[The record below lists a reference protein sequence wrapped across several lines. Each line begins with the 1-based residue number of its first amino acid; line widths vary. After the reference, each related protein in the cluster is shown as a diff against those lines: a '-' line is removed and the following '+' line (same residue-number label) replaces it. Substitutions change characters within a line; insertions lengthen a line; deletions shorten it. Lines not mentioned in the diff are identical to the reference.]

1 MSARLGWLFVFV
13 ALYATYCI
21 FWGVNS
27 ARGRRGALDYFLA
40 GRSLP
45 FWVFAASAT
54 TISFTGWMVIGL
66 PASIFR
72 DGFQA
77 SALALGAIV
86 IPLAGAL
93 VISRQW
99 ILSRRFGFVTPV
111 EMYADYFGG
120 PLIRPILLLIAL
132 LFAIPFLGLQLA
144 ATGYLI
150 EVLSAGAIPWVL
162 AMWALGALVFAYVAL
177 GGLRAA
183 SFVGVLQALM
193 LAATV
198 VAAGI
203 VAWVEL
209 GGFGAFVGLLAKLG
223 ASKAGD
229 WGAAQNGYNAYFAT
243 PGVVQFVAG
252 FGRGDPVGGVWTT
265 SMVFSTV
272 LSLMGFQLAPAFA
285 VLAFSTRDARGF
297 APQQVWLAGAD
308 GRVRARVLFCHRGRR
323 RAVSRRFSIAPRR
336 PRLPWATTCRRFK
349 QDARSGCS
357 RTISVRWRAVRP
369 GSLASSPSPPPQ
381 RRRRRSRSTR
391 PRPARCSPA
400 TSMSAICGPDAS
412 DSDQKLFG
420 RIGVGFT
427 ILFALIGATYAP
439 QAQALFGALALPFAL
454 QLLPAALA
462 LTWLRWLTPQA
473 VLSGLVAGLTL
484 VFFTEQLGLT
494 LAGFFTIDI
503 PWGRW
508 PWTIH
513 SAVWGLFFNVAV
525 CLLFSLLDAEAVAAG
540 APDAVPRLSRGG
552 GAAGRPTSACGGR
565 SPGSRRWPG
574 SSSPSGR
581 ARCSA
586 SICLALQTLARTRG
600 SLASRRSGR
609 GRSWA
614 GRLAFSC
621 CGCSPTAFPC
631 RNRLP
636 GRSSPKP
643 KRSGGCNR
651 GTLRRTLRTMR
662 EASCA
667 PLLPKRLMSLACSAP
682 AR

>member
-21 FWGVNS
+21 FWGVDS

-150 EVLSAGAIPWVL
+150 EVLSAGAIPWAL

-193 LAATV
+193 LAATI

-297 APQQVWLAGAD
+297 APQQVWLAGATVGFGLVFFSVIAGVGALLLGASPSPEAAALAVGHD
-308 GRVRARVLFCHRGRR
+308 LPALQTGREVGLLAYYL
-323 RAVSRRFSIAPRR
+323 S
-336 PRLPWATTCRRFK
+336 
-349 QDARSGCS
+349 
-357 RTISVRWRAVRP
+357 
-369 GSLASSPSPPPQ
+369 SLASRAPWFLGLLAVAATAATQATVALYASA
-381 RRRRRSRSTR
+381 TGTMF
-391 PRPARCSPA
+391 ARDFYVRYLR
-400 TSMSAICGPDAS
+400 PDAS

-439 QAQALFGALALPFAL
+439 RAQALFGALALPFAL

-494 LAGFFTIDI
+494 LAGFFTVDI

-525 CLLFSLLDAEAVAAG
+525 CLLFSLLTQKRSRRERRMQYHDYLAEAAPQAPNARVWRPIAWIAALAWIFFAIGPGQMFGVDLFG
-540 APDAVPRLSRGG
+540 APNAGPDAWLFGIPSIWAWQIMGWALGVLLLWLLAYRLSMSQPPP
-552 GAAGRPTSACGGR
+552 RPIEPEAEAI
-565 SPGSRRWPG
+565 RR
-574 SSSPSGR
+574 
-581 ARCSA
+581 
-586 SICLALQTLARTRG
+586 LQ
-600 SLASRRSGR
+600 
-609 GRSWA
+609 
-614 GRLAFSC
+614 
-621 CGCSPTAFPC
+621 
-631 RNRLP
+631 
-636 GRSSPKP
+636 
-643 KRSGGCNR
+643 
-651 GTLRRTLRTMR
+651 
-662 EASCA
+662 
-667 PLLPKRLMSLACSAP
+667 
-682 AR
+682 

>member
-21 FWGVNS
+21 FWGVDS

-40 GRSLP
+40 GRNLP

-150 EVLSAGAIPWVL
+150 EVLSAGAIPWDL

-252 FGRGDPVGGVWTT
+252 FGKGDPVGGVWTT

-297 APQQVWLAGAD
+297 APQQVWLAGAAV
-308 GRVRARVLFCHRGRR
+308 GFGLVFFSVIAGVGALFLG
-323 RAVSRRFSIAPRR
+323 A
-336 PRLPWATTCRRFK
+336 
-349 QDARSGCS
+349 
-357 RTISVRWRAVRP
+357 
-369 GSLASSPSPPPQ
+369 SPSPEAAALAGGHDL
-381 RRRRRSRSTR
+381 
-391 PRPARCSPA
+391 PALQTGREIGLLAHYLNSLADRAPWFLGLLAVAA
-400 TSMSAICGPDAS
+400 TAATQATVALYASATGTMFARDFYVCYLRPDAS

-439 QAQALFGALALPFAL
+439 QTQAMFGALALPFAL

-473 VLSGLVAGLTL
+473 VLSGLVVGLTL

-513 SAVWGLFFNVAV
+513 SAAWGLFFNIAV
-525 CLLFSLLDAEAVAAG
+525 CSLFSLLTQKRSQRERLMQYHDYLAHAAPSAPNVRVWRPIAWIATLAWIFFAIGPGQMFGVALFGAPNVGPGAWLFGIPSIWAWQIMGWAFGVLLLWLLAYRLSLSQPPPRPIEPEAEAIR
-540 APDAVPRLSRGG
+540 RLH
-552 GAAGRPTSACGGR
+552 
-565 SPGSRRWPG
+565 
-574 SSSPSGR
+574 
-581 ARCSA
+581 
-586 SICLALQTLARTRG
+586 
-600 SLASRRSGR
+600 
-609 GRSWA
+609 
-614 GRLAFSC
+614 
-621 CGCSPTAFPC
+621 
-631 RNRLP
+631 
-636 GRSSPKP
+636 
-643 KRSGGCNR
+643 
-651 GTLRRTLRTMR
+651 
-662 EASCA
+662 
-667 PLLPKRLMSLACSAP
+667 
-682 AR
+682 

>member
-21 FWGVNS
+21 FWGVDS

-150 EVLSAGAIPWVL
+150 EVLSAGAIPSAL
-162 AMWALGALVFAYVAL
+162 AMWALGGLVFAYVAL

-223 ASKAGD
+223 ASKSGD

-297 APQQVWLAGAD
+297 APQQVWLAGATVGFGLVFFSVIAGVGALLLGASPSPEAAALAVGHD
-308 GRVRARVLFCHRGRR
+308 LPALQTGREVGLLAYYL
-323 RAVSRRFSIAPRR
+323 
-336 PRLPWATTCRRFK
+336 
-349 QDARSGCS
+349 
-357 RTISVRWRAVRP
+357 
-369 GSLASSPSPPPQ
+369 GSLASRAPWFLGLLAVAATAATQATVALYASA
-381 RRRRRSRSTR
+381 TGTMF
-391 PRPARCSPA
+391 ARDFYVRYLR
-400 TSMSAICGPDAS
+400 PDAT

-439 QAQALFGALALPFAL
+439 RAQAMFGALALPFAL

-462 LTWLRWLTPQA
+462 LTWLRWLTPEA

-494 LAGFFTIDI
+494 LAAFFTVDI

-513 SAVWGLFFNVAV
+513 SAVWGLVFNVAV
-525 CLLFSLLDAEAVAAG
+525 CLLFSLLTQKRSRRERRMQYHDYLAEAAPQAPNARVWRPIAWIAALSWIFFAIGPGQMFGVALFG
-540 APDAVPRLSRGG
+540 APNAGPDAWLFGIPSIWAWQIMGWALGVLLLWLLAYRLSMSQPPP
-552 GAAGRPTSACGGR
+552 RPIEPEAEAI
-565 SPGSRRWPG
+565 RR
-574 SSSPSGR
+574 
-581 ARCSA
+581 
-586 SICLALQTLARTRG
+586 LQ
-600 SLASRRSGR
+600 
-609 GRSWA
+609 
-614 GRLAFSC
+614 
-621 CGCSPTAFPC
+621 
-631 RNRLP
+631 
-636 GRSSPKP
+636 
-643 KRSGGCNR
+643 
-651 GTLRRTLRTMR
+651 
-662 EASCA
+662 
-667 PLLPKRLMSLACSAP
+667 
-682 AR
+682 

>member
-21 FWGVNS
+21 FWGADS

-150 EVLSAGAIPWVL
+150 EVLSAGAIPWAL

-198 VAAGI
+198 VAGGI

-297 APQQVWLAGAD
+297 APQQVWLAGATV
-308 GRVRARVLFCHRGRR
+308 GFGLVF
-323 RAVSRRFSIAPRR
+323 FSVIAGVGA
-336 PRLPWATTCRRFK
+336 LLLGA
-349 QDARSGCS
+349 
-357 RTISVRWRAVRP
+357 
-369 GSLASSPSPPPQ
+369 SPSPEAAAL
-381 RRRRRSRSTR
+381 TVGHDL
-391 PRPARCSPA
+391 PALQTGREVGLLAYYLSSLAGRAPWFLGLLAVAA
-400 TSMSAICGPDAS
+400 TAATQATVALYASASGTMFARDFYVRYLRPDAS

-439 QAQALFGALALPFAL
+439 RAQALFGALALPFAL

-473 VLSGLVAGLTL
+473 VLSGLVVGLTL

-494 LAGFFTIDI
+494 LASFFTVDI

-525 CLLFSLLDAEAVAAG
+525 CLLFSLLTEKRSRRERRMQYHDYLAEAAPQAPNVRVWRPIAWIAALAWIFFAIGPGQMFGVDLFG
-540 APDAVPRLSRGG
+540 APNAGPDAWLFGIPSIWAWQIMGWAFGVLLLWLLAYRLSMSQPPP
-552 GAAGRPTSACGGR
+552 RPIEPEAEAI
-565 SPGSRRWPG
+565 RR
-574 SSSPSGR
+574 
-581 ARCSA
+581 
-586 SICLALQTLARTRG
+586 LQ
-600 SLASRRSGR
+600 
-609 GRSWA
+609 
-614 GRLAFSC
+614 
-621 CGCSPTAFPC
+621 
-631 RNRLP
+631 
-636 GRSSPKP
+636 
-643 KRSGGCNR
+643 
-651 GTLRRTLRTMR
+651 
-662 EASCA
+662 
-667 PLLPKRLMSLACSAP
+667 
-682 AR
+682 